1 MILGAGLGTR
11 MEPLT
16 RHWAKPAL
24 PILDEPLVLGL
35 IRTLADQGVEAA
47 VVNAHA
53 HPESLVD
60 ALRSAPI
67 PVEVSR
73 ETELLGSGGGIR
85 HARRFL
91 ESSAP
96 FLVLNGDMRLDLDL
110 AALLDAHARGGGIAT
125 LALKD
130 DPRKRSFGSIGYDG
144 ANRVRRI
151 TQLLDLGGEVAT
163 GLFVGVHVMDPRI
176 FQHMPDRE
184 AFETLPDVYIP
195 ALQKGER
202 LHCWLQ
208 PPECEWSPVG
218 SPRELLDANLGALRT
233 MVDPSQGEG
242 ISVFVAE
249 SARVD
254 GHLEA
259 PAWIGADAEVA
270 ASAQVGPWAVIS
282 AGSRVPPGT
291 RVEHA
296 LLLPGAHPPAGV
308 DLSRAIAF
316 AAEVWRD
323 A

>member
-1 MILGAGLGTR
+1 MILCAGLGTR

-24 PILDEPLVLGL
+24 PILDEPLILGL
-35 IRTLADQGVEAA
+35 IRTLADQGVDAA
-47 VVNAHA
+47 VVNARA
-53 HPESLVD
+53 HPESLID
-60 ALRSAPI
+60 ALGSAPI
-67 PVEVSR
+67 PVEVSM

-85 HARRFL
+85 RARSFL
-91 ESSAP
+91 ESSEP

-110 AALLDAHARGGGIAT
+110 TGLLDAHARGGGIAT

-151 TQLLDLGGEVAT
+151 AQLLDLGGEVAT

-184 AFETLPDVYIP
+184 AFETLPDVYLP

-202 LHCWLQ
+202 LQCWLQ
-208 PPECEWSPVG
+208 SPECEWSPVG
-218 SPRELLDANLGALRT
+218 SPRELLDANLGALRA
-233 MVDPSQGEG
+233 MADPSQGEA

-254 GHLEA
+254 GRIEA

-270 ASAQVGPWAVIS
+270 ANAQVGPWAVIS
-282 AGSRVPPGT
+282 AGSRVLTGT
-291 RVEHA
+291 RVERA
-296 LLLPGAHPPAGV
+296 LLLPGAHPPAGAS
-308 DLSRAIAF
+308 LSRAIGF